1 MFDKGKIKKKI
12 IKKVRNTTGHKSYQA
27 PRKFAKETIK
37 RVDK

>member
-1 MFDKGKIKKKI
+1 MGKYQLRKT
-12 IKKVRNTTGHKSYQA
+12 KKVRSTTGHKSYQA